1 MVLFGSISSGPAGQP
16 DNIRAIMRGI
26 GKIYRKLGVTN
37 RISTALLG
45 LIAGIFLVSGE
56 TRSGTTTYDMSS
68 LLFQQHPFSTRSLI
82 QPVVAVPVAPI
93 QIRAPARIPQSVTP
107 SRAVFRQAAQPN
119 ASERRP
125 ATAGPLLPAP
135 PRTGGNGIKG
145 AISEIR
151 LGTLVHDEAPFSR
164 KEEDGIDGNL
174 EILFVSPKFLDI
186 VWAPRPH
193 LGGNINSRNDT
204 SQVYAGL
211 SWEWSFWGSWF
222 AGFNLGGAV
231 HDGKLKTL
239 KTDRKEFGCRL
250 LFRESIDVGYRF
262 GGRHGISGF
271 LDHISNAKLFD
282 RNEGL
287 ENYGIR
293 YGYRF

>member
-16 DNIRAIMRGI
+16 DNIRAIMCGI

-82 QPVVAVPVAPI
+82 QPVVAVPVAPT

-125 ATAGPLLPAP
+125 ATAAPLLPATPP
-135 PRTGGNGIKG
+135 PRTGGSGFKG

-151 LGTLVHDEAPFSR
+151 FGALVHDEGPFSR
-164 KEEDGIDGNL
+164 KEEDGVDGNL

-186 VWAPRPH
+186 VWGPSPH
-193 LGGNINSRNDT
+193 LGGNINSRND
-204 SQVYAGL
+204 SGAELGVVVLGQLVCRVQ
-211 SWEWSFWGSWF
+211 SWRRSP
-222 AGFNLGGAV
+222 
-231 HDGKLKTL
+231 
-239 KTDRKEFGCRL
+239 
-250 LFRESIDVGYRF
+250 
-262 GGRHGISGF
+262 
-271 LDHISNAKLFD
+271 
-282 RNEGL
+282 
-287 ENYGIR
+287 
-293 YGYRF
+293 

>member
-1 MVLFGSISSGPAGQP
+1 V
-16 DNIRAIMRGI
+16 N
-26 GKIYRKLGVTN
+26 N
-37 RISTALLG
+37 RITTALLG
-45 LIAGIFLVSGE
+45 LVAVICLVSGE

-68 LLFQQHPFSTRSLI
+68 LLFQQHPFSTTSLI
-82 QPVVAVPVAPI
+82 QPVVAVPVPPA

-107 SRAVFRQAAQPN
+107 YRAVFRQAAQPN

-125 ATAGPLLPAP
+125 ATAAPLLAATPP
-135 PRTGGNGIKG
+135 PRTGGSRFMGV
-145 AISEIR
+145 ISEIR
-151 LGTLVHDEAPFSR
+151 LGALVHDEGPFSR
-164 KEEDGIDGNL
+164 KKEDGVDGNL
-174 EILFVSPKFLDI
+174 EILFVSPKFMDI

-193 LGGNINSRNDT
+193 LGGNINSGNDT

-222 AGFNLGGAV
+222 AGFSLGGAV

-239 KTDRKEFGCRL
+239 ETDRKEFGCRL

-271 LDHISNAKLFD
+271 LDHISDAKICD
-282 RNEGL
+282 RSRAL

>member
-93 QIRAPARIPQSVTP
+93 QNRAPARIPQSVTP

-125 ATAGPLLPAP
+125 ATAAPLLPAP

-151 LGTLVHDEAPFSR
+151 LGALVHDENRDHQGAEAIRQWIADSTREFQ
-164 KEEDGIDGNL
+164 
-174 EILFVSPKFLDI
+174 PKNE
-186 VWAPRPH
+186 V
-193 LGGNINSRNDT
+193 
-204 SQVYAGL
+204 L
-211 SWEWSFWGSWF
+211 SVKGE
-222 AGFNLGGAV
+222 ADV
-231 HDGKLKTL
+231 HTVISK
-239 KTDRKEFGCRL
+239 
-250 LFRESIDVGYRF
+250 
-262 GGRHGISGF
+262 ISGSF
-271 LDHISNAKLFD
+271 PGSPIELRFRYVVTHGKISHLA
-282 RNEGL
+282 
-287 ENYGIR
+287 IQ
-293 YGYRF
+293 